1 MPFES
6 PPLSLPPHILDTM
19 YMYCTLFLFLPPPPL
34 FFFLFFPVMHLKTED
49 RVRLPVFVSS
59 HNRFALQ
66 DSSRLR
72 LIRTVL
78 YCLYFMFRYICD
90 PDGLV
95 VDL

>member
-1 MPFES
+1 
-6 PPLSLPPHILDTM
+6 
-19 YMYCTLFLFLPPPPL
+19 
-34 FFFLFFPVMHLKTED
+34 MHLKTED

-59 HNRFALQ
+59 HNRFVLQ

-78 YCLYFMFRYICD
+78 HCPYFMFRYICD